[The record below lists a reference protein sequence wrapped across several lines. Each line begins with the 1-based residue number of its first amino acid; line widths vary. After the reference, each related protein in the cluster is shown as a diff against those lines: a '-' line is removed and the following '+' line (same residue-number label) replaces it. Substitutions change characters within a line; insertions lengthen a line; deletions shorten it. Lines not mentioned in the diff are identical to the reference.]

1 MSQTKA
7 IVNKLL
13 TNVSNGVFP
22 VGYVADKILPQIIV
36 KQKTGLI
43 GAYGM
48 DHLRVSDDLIGG
60 RAEARRVDPMS
71 RTSASYI
78 IQTHA
83 LEGVVS
89 QDDYDNVE
97 DPFQAEADETAGVTH
112 LILTN
117 KEKALAADLFSTSVF
132 SGYTTTPGT
141 KYGSSSSDPL
151 ADFKTAKNAV
161 LSNAGMLPNAAVMSR
176 KVANTLMYNAQI
188 KDIVGFKY
196 NAIGNLSDEQL
207 KVVLGVDELIIADA
221 PYNSAKEGQTASLA
235 QIWGDS
241 ILFYV
246 KPKSA
251 GKYQVSL
258 GYQLKMSSMLNRS
271 VYKFPLDNPP
281 GSNGIIVQ
289 DAYQFKLINVAAGYL
304 LDSVL

>member
-13 TNVSNGVFP
+13 TNVSNGIFP
-22 VGYVADKILPQIIV
+22 VGYIADKVFPQIVV

-43 GAYGM
+43 GSYGM
-48 DHLRVSDDLIGG
+48 DHLRLSDDLMGG
-60 RAEARRVDPMS
+60 RAEARRVDPITRS
-71 RTSASYI
+71 NATYN
-78 IQTHA
+78 IQSHG
-83 LEGVVS
+83 LEGVCT

-97 DPFQAEADETAGVTH
+97 DPFQCEADETAGVTH
-112 LILTN
+112 LLLTN
-117 KEKALAADLFSTSVF
+117 KERALAADLFSTSVIT
-132 SGYTTTPGT
+132 SYTTPGT

-151 ADFKTAKNAV
+151 ADFKTAKNTV
-161 LSNAGMLPNAAVMSR
+161 LGASGAMPNAAVMSR

-221 PYNSAKEGQTASLA
+221 PYNSAKEGQSASLA

-251 GKYQVSL
+251 AKYQVSL
-258 GYQLKMSSMLNRS
+258 GYQMKLASQLNRS
-271 VYKFPLDNPP
+271 VYKYPLDNPP
-281 GSNGIIVQ
+281 GANGIIVQ
-289 DAYQFKLINVAAGYL
+289 DAYQFKLINVGAAHL